1 MTLGA
6 KFGPRC
12 GSPSRC
18 LARLEGLARQIV
30 QWEDILSTS
39 IPVPAGVAKSVN
51 RSLGG
56 APFGIRETEGRPLGH
71 LEIRVA
77 QVASPAAFW
86 TFEGW
91 DGVRLRHFNIWGPES
106 NPLKTF
112 SHIWPGFQSA

>member
-1 MTLGA
+1 MVGQTAPGN
-6 KFGPRC
+6 
-12 GSPSRC
+12 
-18 LARLEGLARQIV
+18 LARQIV
-30 QWEDILSTS
+30 PVGRIFCPHLFLFQLVWPNQS
-39 IPVPAGVAKSVN
+39 IEALEGRHLASGKQ
-51 RSLGG
+51 
-56 APFGIRETEGRPLGH
+56 GRPLGH

-112 SHIWPGFQSA
+112 

>member
-1 MTLGA
+1 M
-6 KFGPRC
+6 
-12 GSPSRC
+12 
-18 LARLEGLARQIV
+18 
-30 QWEDILSTS
+30 STS

-51 RSLGG
+51 RSFGG

-112 SHIWPGFQSA
+112 

>member
-1 MTLGA
+1 M
-6 KFGPRC
+6 
-12 GSPSRC
+12 
-18 LARLEGLARQIV
+18 
-30 QWEDILSTS
+30 STS

-91 DGVRLRHFNIWGPES
+91 DGVRLNHFDIFGLDSNPRKTFWGRNLIRLRHFEVFGPES
-106 NPLKTF
+106 NPLRTF
-112 SHIWPGFQSA
+112 